1 MFDNSTIEAKPLLFD
16 IPNMSKPPETLAEN
30 RVYTSL
36 MALRPPGLS
45 LNAWAQR
52 AGVGR
57 SIFADIRRHG
67 NPTSETLDK
76 LLHVAGVSFVQFDAG
91 LHPVKT
97 EVRGDGTVGFGDVHR
112 KFYGE
117 DPMPA
122 LPLYGSAVGG
132 EYGEVEEHIELTEL
146 HLNEVL
152 EWLARPVKLAGDK
165 DAYVLT
171 IVGDSMSPRFKPGE
185 RVAVSPRASVSIG
198 DDVIVQLRNGT
209 EDRVCM
215 VLIKELVRR
224 GGDYI
229 ELKQHNPAVTFR
241 IPWARVAAM
250 HKVGGHYL

>member
-1 MFDNSTIEAKPLLFD
+1 MFDNSTIEAKPSLFD
-16 IPNMSKPPETLAEN
+16 IPNMPDQPEN

-36 MALRPPGLS
+36 MALKPPGMS

-91 LHPVKT
+91 LHPVKA
-97 EVRGDGTVGFGDVHR
+97 EVRSAGIVGLREVSSAFHGDKPLPG
-112 KFYGE
+112 
-117 DPMPA
+117 

-152 EWLARPVKLAGDK
+152 EWLARPAQLASDK

-198 DDVIVQLRNGT
+198 DDTWPPPISAIR
-209 EDRVCM
+209 
-215 VLIKELVRR
+215 
-224 GGDYI
+224 
-229 ELKQHNPAVTFR
+229 
-241 IPWARVAAM
+241 
-250 HKVGGHYL
+250 